1 MSSSEALVARIAA
14 LEKEV
19 ADLRKEKSE
28 IFHAWT
34 KDDFIHI
41 LENRL
46 GKVGPL
52 RLERLWVRWLQFFS
66 ERWDCSDESERMD
79 AILDE
84 MLESDEFVE

>member
-1 MSSSEALVARIAA
+1 MSEALLARIAA

-28 IFHAWT
+28 IFHMWT
-34 KDDFIHI
+34 KDDFILI

-46 GKVGPL
+46 GTVEPS
-52 RLERLWVRWLQFFS
+52 RLEKLWIRWLQFFN
-66 ERWDCSDESERMD
+66 ERWECSEESERMD

-84 MLESDEFVE
+84 MLESPEFIE